1 MLACFSIQHHD
12 FCNPDGCFLVTPFFP
27 NDLHYWTVIEVHF
40 KQTIKD
46 DTVMI
51 LLYGAFLFNKHKCVQ
66 QSEDGLVQRTV
77 SSEEMSVYPFL
88 LSLSSILEVSQQSLE
103 KKNMGFAEVLQKLS
117 KLLRA
122 WKGRCFHRQLFS
134 YSSHMI
140 KCNAQYCHCLNYFNQ
155 QQLHLTEVQ
164 EFGISSVIA
173 IKTSKV
179 K

>member
-103 KKNMGFAEVLQKLS
+103 KKKYGLC
-117 KLLRA
+117 R
-122 WKGRCFHRQLFS
+122 G
-134 YSSHMI
+134 
-140 KCNAQYCHCLNYFNQ
+140 
-155 QQLHLTEVQ
+155 
-164 EFGISSVIA
+164 
-173 IKTSKV
+173 TSKIIQALESMER
-179 K
+179 KMLSQTALFLQLSHD